1 MSFGSFVCQN
11 DIKLQQKQ
19 PLVVL
24 YQQMCQKK
32 KSTKSRWLLQR
43 TTTFKIFSSKINL
56 CKREKKK
63 KKYLLSFV
71 LVFALKYML

>member
-32 KSTKSRWLLQR
+32 QNQPKADGC
-43 TTTFKIFSSKINL
+43 FSEQL
-56 CKREKKK
+56 H
-63 KKYLLSFV
+63 
-71 LVFALKYML
+71 LKFFLAK